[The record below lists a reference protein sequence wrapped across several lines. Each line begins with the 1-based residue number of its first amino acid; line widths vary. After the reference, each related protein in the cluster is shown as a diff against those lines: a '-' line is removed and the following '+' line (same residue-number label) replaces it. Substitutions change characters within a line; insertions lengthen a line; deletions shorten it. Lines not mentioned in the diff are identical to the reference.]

1 MDNRKPEGTKKRMID
16 LLDEF
21 YAERNTPHDSRLAF
35 RDIGR
40 FNGFRIQS
48 MGGEVITL
56 LPPAEKEEK
65 LEVYRKE
72 MNDFAQFLK
81 DKFLAE

>member
-1 MDNRKPEGTKKRMID
+1 MDLESQVWEEI
-16 LLDEF
+16 
-21 YAERNTPHDSRLAF
+21 
-35 RDIGR
+35 
-40 FNGFRIQS
+40 
-48 MGGEVITL
+48 ITL

-72 MNDFAQFLK
+72 MHDFAQFLK